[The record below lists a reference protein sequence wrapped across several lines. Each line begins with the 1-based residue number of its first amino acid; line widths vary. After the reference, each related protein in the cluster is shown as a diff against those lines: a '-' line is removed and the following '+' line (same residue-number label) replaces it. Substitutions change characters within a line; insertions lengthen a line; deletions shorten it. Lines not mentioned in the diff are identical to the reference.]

1 MMTDVLVAHSSDV
14 EKASFYKKTY
24 LHVALSILAFI
35 GVETILLKT
44 VPAELIAM
52 MFGQRYIWLLIIG
65 VFWLASFLASKW
77 SLSQSKSTQYL
88 GLGFYI
94 LLEAIIFMPLL
105 FIATNM
111 TGGANVIFQA
121 ATLTIA
127 MFAGISAVAFT
138 SKRDFSFL
146 RNIIV
151 IGGFIAIGLIVAGMI
166 FGFNLGL
173 WFSVGM
179 VLLASATILYQ
190 TSKLKDSYGTNQYVG
205 AALQLFA
212 SIMLL
217 FWYILSILM
226 SRRN

>member
-1 MMTDVLVAHSSDV
+1 MMTDVLVAHSSEV

-65 VFWLASFLASKW
+65 VFWLASVLASKW

-105 FIATNM
+105 FIAINM
-111 TGGANVIFQA
+111 TGGTNVIFQA

-151 IGGFIAIGLIVAGMI
+151 IGGFISIGLIVAGMI